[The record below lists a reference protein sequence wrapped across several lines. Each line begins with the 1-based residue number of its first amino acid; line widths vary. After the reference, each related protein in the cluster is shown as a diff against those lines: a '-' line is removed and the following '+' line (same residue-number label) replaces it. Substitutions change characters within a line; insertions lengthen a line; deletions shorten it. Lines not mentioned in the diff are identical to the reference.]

1 VSLMLHP
8 RGQRQLIPSKLGNE
22 QKGFTLLEILVVLA
36 LLSLI
41 VSMVPSGLMGLNE
54 RANHQLLAK
63 KVVVAARQ
71 CSITA
76 QQQQRS
82 IGLGSESCPLPT
94 GTAELTVNA
103 ESLPLFH
110 ADGTASHTA
119 QIIIGAAATADRRA
133 TVVTIDTLTANV
145 SLQNSA
151 Q

>member
-1 VSLMLHP
+1 MSLVSHP
-8 RGQRQLIPSKLGNE
+8 LGQQ

-54 RANHQLLAK
+54 RANHQLLAQ

-82 IGLGSESCPLPT
+82 IGLGSEQCSLPAD
-94 GTAELTVNA
+94 TAELTVNA

-133 TVVTIDTLTANV
+133 TIVTIDTLTANV
-145 SLQNSA
+145 SLQNSGK
-151 Q
+151 

>member
-1 VSLMLHP
+1 MSHP
-8 RGQRQLIPSKLGNE
+8 LGQQ

-41 VSMVPSGLMGLNE
+41 VSMVPGGLMSLND
-54 RANHQLLAK
+54 RANNQMLVQ

-94 GTAELTVNA
+94 SSGGLAVNA
-103 ESLPLFH
+103 ETLPLFH
-110 ADGTASHTA
+110 ADGTASRTA
-119 QIIIGAAATADRRA
+119 QIVIEKTGVSDRRA
-133 TVVTIDTLTANV
+133 TVVMIDKLTANV
-145 SLQNSA
+145 SLQSNE
-151 Q
+151 QD